1 MPQENPP
8 HEHTDTDSPAWYEPW
23 FGTKYYHLLYRHRNS
38 DEAGMLIDNL
48 VRTLQ
53 LPPGSKT
60 LDLPCGKGRHALAL
74 HSHGMDVTAADL
86 SEENILYCKRFEAE
100 GIRFLRHDM
109 RDPLAIGYFDAVFN
123 LFTSFGYFD
132 REHENRRVVVAA
144 AASLRKGGVYV
155 LDFLNVTRALQHLV
169 NDEKL
174 EIEGIRFHIL
184 RAAEDGKIVKR
195 INVMDG
201 DTEHAFREEI
211 RILSREV
218 LESFLQNAGFQVEN
232 ILGDYS
238 MNPFDVVNSPRII
251 FIARKS

>member
-1 MPQENPP
+1 MPQDNSLP
-8 HEHTDTDSPAWYEPW
+8 HPQNTLNPAWYEPW

-38 DEAGMLIDNL
+38 DEAGMFIDNL

-53 LPPGSKT
+53 LPPGSKA

-74 HSHGMDVTAADL
+74 HEHGMDVTAADL
-86 SEENILYCKRFEAE
+86 SESNILSCKKFESEKLRFV
-100 GIRFLRHDM
+100 RHDM
-109 RDPLAIGYFDAVFN
+109 RNPLAIGYFDAVFN

-132 REHENRRVVVAA
+132 REHENRRVVDAA

-155 LDFLNVTRALQHLV
+155 LDFLNVARAIQHLV
-169 NDEKL
+169 KEEKL
-174 EIEGIRFHIL
+174 EIDGVRFHVL
-184 RAAEDGKIVKR
+184 RTTEDGKIVKR

-201 DTEHAFREEI
+201 DTKHPFREEV
-211 RILSREV
+211 RILFRKD
-218 LESFLQNAGFQVEN
+218 LESYLHNAGFHIEA

-238 MNPFDVVNSPRII
+238 MNPFDELTSPRII